1 MRVKSQEPV
10 VDCPAMFDCQTRK
23 RALVFWMVIFPWFQ
37 KGTHSHLV
45 LFFMSCFSYIGMSI
59 SWPSSMVFGQMR
71 VGIIQKISRRHGVGI
86 SKFHRLFLVDDIL
99 YIYIQIIPHTNTTA
113 TPCVLPGSWNWVAD
127 VCSSWISVYANNLFS
142 ILFREGGRFWFLVK
156 ISWSW
161 QPTQRLVQRGGGFW
175 SLMKISHGSVVHTRV
190 CGLCLGST
198 RGLWVVLGKPPIT
211 STWPI

>member
-1 MRVKSQEPV
+1 
-10 VDCPAMFDCQTRK
+10 
-23 RALVFWMVIFPWFQ
+23 MVIFPWFQ

-45 LFFMSCFSYIGMSI
+45 LFFMSCFSYRNVNILT
-59 SWPSSMVFGQMR
+59 
-71 VGIIQKISRRHGVGI
+71 IIDGFRPNEGWYNSKNIQATWCWNIKISSSVFSWWYSI
-86 SKFHRLFLVDDIL
+86 

-175 SLMKISHGSVVHTRV
+175 SLVKISHGSVVHTRV